1 MDVTWKILNEIEP
14 LIKLNGLMYIYI
26 YILYYF
32 YNIRYLFLIADN
44 DLKKIGEFFKSKG
57 FTYKIL
63 GK

>member
-1 MDVTWKILNEIEP
+1 MDWC
-14 LIKLNGLMYIYI
+14 IYI